1 MTEPSGAAEN
11 LPRRHQIE
19 VPQEHVVGV
28 PADFASVWH
37 TPESFVIDFLAARGP
52 AQIVDDGGSPAFVQ
66 DLVVSARVRMPPTH
80 VIELMKALE
89 RQLSTWEMQTG
100 RRAPVDPPHP
110 DL

>member
-1 MTEPSGAAEN
+1 MTESPQHLNRA
-11 LPRRHQIE
+11 HQIE
-19 VPQEHVVGV
+19 LPPEHVVGV

-52 AQIVDDGGSPAFVQ
+52 AQVGDHDGEPIVVQ

-89 RQLSTWEMQTG
+89 RQLSTWETETG
-100 RRAPVDPPHP
+100 RRDPVEPPHP

>member
-1 MTEPSGAAEN
+1 MSDSPGPADH

-19 VPQEHVVGV
+19 VPPEHVVGV

-37 TPESFVIDFLAARGP
+37 TPESFVIDFLSARGP
-52 AQIVDDGGSPAFVQ
+52 AQIMEDGGSPAEVQ

-89 RQLSTWEMQTG
+89 RQLSTWETQTG